1 MKIHKFLLLS
11 SLSFILMA
19 CSDEP
24 IEQNET
30 DEPDIEEVTE
40 LEATKEE
47 IEEAIAEEPEEET
60 MEIDEDQ
67 LLENVGE
74 YKFTP
79 VGRVELLK
87 IIRPTESYEFTNGVS
102 INFNDIK
109 IMHHSEIPENE
120 KEFHRDLYGFDD
132 EGYSIQFSYSASN
145 DTEQKIGGIE
155 ILDIVTSE
163 GNQYNL
169 YNNAFYLDGSNY
181 EVRPNATANVGLV
194 FAIENP
200 DINSLD
206 LYFQP
211 LDKDGYHLDESSI
224 HLSF

>member
-19 CSDEP
+19 CSDKP

-47 IEEAIAEEPEEET
+47 IEEAIAEEPEET
-60 MEIDEDQ
+60 MEIDEVQ

-87 IIRPTESYEFTNGVS
+87 IIRPTVSYKFTNGVS